1 MKKISTPTIN
11 NIENRTENIR
21 VTQKN
26 MPSRKTLDFLTQFAR
41 VYHAEASLRADLCG
55 FVMN

>member
-1 MKKISTPTIN
+1 MKKISTLSIYKTD
-11 NIENRTENIR
+11 NRTNGIH
-21 VTQKN
+21 VGKKC

-41 VYHAEASLRADLCG
+41 AYHVESALHTDLGG